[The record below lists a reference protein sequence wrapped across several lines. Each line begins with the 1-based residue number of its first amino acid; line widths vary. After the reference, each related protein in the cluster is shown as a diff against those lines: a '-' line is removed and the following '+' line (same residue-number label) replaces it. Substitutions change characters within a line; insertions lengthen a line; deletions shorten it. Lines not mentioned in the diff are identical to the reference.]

1 MTVIIKVGEADP
13 QISELLDRVE
23 AGEEVVIERAGQPVA
38 RLTRVV
44 PGQDVTAV
52 VAEIRAARAGY
63 ERTTADELVAWK
75 HEGRRF
81 DVDRG

>member
-13 QISELLDRVE
+13 QLSELLERVE

-44 PGQDVTAV
+44 PRESSSERDVSAV
-52 VAEIRAARAGY
+52 IEEMLAARARRQPVTR
-63 ERTTADELVAWK
+63 EEIQAWK
-75 HEGRRF
+75 NEGRR
-81 DVDRG
+81 